1 MAKKRKASQAKGAAG
16 SGPGEVDPKDAR
28 LAPITS
34 YKDIAD
40 DQERYFLDREEDQDQ
55 ILFDEAPLSKKQ
67 KRQQQEEDFLEPSDD
82 EVLGYN
88 DDDSSDEDD
97 DEDEKPT
104 SRKQKADASSRKNKK
119 GGKAADEDEDEEE
132 GDAGWWGSSRK
143 EYYNN
148 DAIETEADALEEEQ
162 EARRLQ
168 KKKLAKMSEEDFF
181 NEDEWL
187 GGGAGAEGEDGED
200 KDDEGDAA
208 VVTEV
213 LKDVEIPAD
222 MPADERYR
230 LLQNMYPELDYMADT
245 LLELQPLLVTL
256 QKEAEGQDSK
266 SLAVVKYRI
275 LGCYVASL
283 AMYFATLTAPSRD
296 AEGEA
301 KPLSP
306 AELRDHE
313 VMATLLECREAWKK
327 VEPLQSTVHK
337 TQPDA
342 EDVVSD
348 LDEDEEAAAAA
359 AAAAAPKKASATST
373 TTKRQAKAD
382 RKAKALEASLA
393 ELDNLVA
400 SATKKTTTKKSS
412 SKRPTA
418 QPNGDESD
426 DSENNNNSDFGE
438 EDVLDARAAA
448 EKAARKKSLR
458 FYTSQIVQKANRR
471 AGAGRDAGG
480 DMDIPYR
487 ERLKD
492 RQARLNAEA
501 EKRGLKASGRGSA
514 LGDDGLSS
522 GGEDEE
528 DKEDAAQQSKVAA
541 EIRDNEDEYYD
552 MVASRTT
559 RKKEDK
565 SARAAALAAA
575 SATERV
581 VETETVDADG
591 KRKITYAIEKNKGLA
606 PKRNKDNRNPRV
618 KKRKMYAER
627 QKKLRS
633 MKATYKGGEGK
644 GGYGG
649 ELTGIKAGLV
659 KSTKL

>member
-1 MAKKRKASQAKGAAG
+1 MGKKRKVSGAIGQTKG
-16 SGPGEVDPKDAR
+16 PKEYDPSDAR
-28 LAPITS
+28 LGPITS

-40 DQERYFLDREEDQDQ
+40 DQERHFMDQDQ
-55 ILFDEAPLSKKQ
+55 ILFDDAPTSKKQ
-67 KRQQQEEDFLEPSDD
+67 KRLQDEEDFLENSDD
-82 EVLGYN
+82 EVLAY
-88 DDDSSDEDD
+88 DDGSDDEDEDD
-97 DEDEKPT
+97 DFA
-104 SRKQKADASSRKNKK
+104 SRKKQQSIKKSKK
-119 GGKAADEDEDEEE
+119 GADEDEEEEE
-132 GDAGWWGSSRK
+132 GDAGWWGTSRK

-148 DAIETEADALEEEQ
+148 DAIETEADAREEEQ

-168 KKKLAKMSEEDFF
+168 KKKLAKMAEEDFF

-187 GGGAGAEGEDGED
+187 GGADDDAD
-200 KDDEGDAA
+200 KEQDDE

-256 QKEAEGQDSK
+256 QKEAEGHKDSR

-296 AEGEA
+296 ANGEA

-327 VEPLQSTVHK
+327 VEHLQSAK
-337 TQPDA
+337 QMLLLPN
-342 EDVVSD
+342 EDEAMSD
-348 LDEDEEAAAAA
+348 VEEDEEAAALAVLSA
-359 AAAAAPKKASATST
+359 KEKKKP
-373 TTKRQAKAD
+373 TKRQAKAD

-393 ELDNLVA
+393 ELDSLVA
-400 SATKKTTTKKSS
+400 SHKKKPS
-412 SKRPTA
+412 SKKPSTKSA
-418 QPNGDESD
+418 ANDDDSD
-426 DSENNNNSDFGE
+426 DSSSSEHRGGNNSDFGE
-438 EDVLDARAAA
+438 EEVLDARTAA

-480 DMDIPYR
+480 DMDLPYR
-487 ERLKD
+487 ERLRD

-501 EKRGLKASGRGSA
+501 ERRGLKASGRGTE
-514 LGDDGLSS
+514 LGGDES
-522 GGEDEE
+522 GSDAEA
-528 DKEDAAQQSKVAA
+528 DAADQAKAA
-541 EIRDNEDEYYD
+541 AAIRDNEDEYYD
-552 MVASRTT
+552 MVAARTS

-575 SATERV
+575 STNDRV

-618 KKRKMYAER
+618 KKRKMYAEK
-627 QKKLRS
+627 QKKQRS
-633 MKATYKGGEGK
+633 MKAMYSGGEGK
-644 GGYGG
+644 GGYSG
-649 ELTGIKAGLV
+649 ELTGIKPGLIKSV
-659 KSTKL
+659 KL

>member
-1 MAKKRKASQAKGAAG
+1 MAKKRKVSQPKG
-16 SGPGEVDPKDAR
+16 SGGPREYDPKDAR

-40 DQERYFLDREEDQDQ
+40 DQERYFLDREGDQDQ
-55 ILFDEAPLSKKQ
+55 ILFDDAPLSKKQ

-82 EVLGYN
+82 EILGYN
-88 DDDSSDEDD
+88 DDDSDEDD
-97 DEDEKPT
+97 SDDDERPT
-104 SRKQKADASSRKNKK
+104 SRKQNADAPSRKNKK
-119 GGKAADEDEDEEE
+119 GGKAADGDGDEEEEE

-187 GGGAGAEGEDGED
+187 GAGAEADEGED
-200 KDDEGDAA
+200 KNDGDA

-266 SLAVVKYRI
+266 CLAVVKYRI

-327 VEPLQSTVHK
+327 VEPLQSTVQKAQPK
-337 TQPDA
+337 T

-348 LDEDEEAAAAA
+348 LDEDEEDAAAAA
-359 AAAAAPKKASATST
+359 MVATSKKTPATST

-393 ELDNLVA
+393 ELDSLVA
-400 SATKKTTTKKSS
+400 SATKKTTKKSS
-412 SKRPTA
+412 SQR
-418 QPNGDESD
+418 QSNDDD
-426 DSENNNNSDFGE
+426 DSDNDGNNNNNSDFGE

-514 LGDDGLSS
+514 LGDNDGLSS
-522 GGEDEE
+522 GDE
-528 DKEDAAQQSKVAA
+528 EDAAQQSKAAA

-552 MVASRTT
+552 MVALRTT

-565 SARAAALAAA
+565 AARAAALAAA
-575 SATERV
+575 SSSERV